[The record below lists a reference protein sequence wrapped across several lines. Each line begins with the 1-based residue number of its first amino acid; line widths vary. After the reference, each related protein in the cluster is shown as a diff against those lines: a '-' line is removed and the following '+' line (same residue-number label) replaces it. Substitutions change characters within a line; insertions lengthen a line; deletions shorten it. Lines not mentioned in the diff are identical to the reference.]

1 MVNID
6 KLRGIMRERRISVE
20 ELAEAI
26 GIDGSTLYRRFAD
39 GGESFTIKEVNAIVE
54 VLGLDEETALAIFFA
69 SKVA

>member
-20 ELAEAI
+20 ELADAI
-26 GIDGSTLYRRFAD
+26 GIDRSTLYRRFAD

-54 VLGLDEETALAIFFA
+54 VLDLDEETALAIFFA

>member
-26 GIDGSTLYRRFAD
+26 GIDVSTLYRRFAD
-39 GGESFTIKEVNAIVE
+39 GGESFTIKEVNVIVE
-54 VLGLDEETALAIFFA
+54 VLDLDEETALAIFFA